1 MECLSLACHG
11 PLRAMCSPRRVALR
25 ALSGKA
31 RMLRRR
37 KHRTPG
43 HQALPLALSKGRES
57 PRPSVQ
63 LPAGIE
69 RKPRLIGPFGQ
80 KARIAATVSGLLAPP
95 AALDPLQDLGK
106 LDGEVGALADVAIGL
121 RLVAALRAQPV
132 ELGQEHVEV
141 L

>member
-1 MECLSLACHG
+1 DLLRARVLAREEDVFIEWHG
-11 PLRAMCSPRRVALR
+11 MPFPLRAMWPRAMWPRAMCPPRRVALR

-43 HQALPLALSKGRES
+43 HLALPPAFSNRKIWRES

-69 RKPRLIGPFGQ
+69 RKPRLIGPSGQ
-80 KARIAATVSGLLAPP
+80 KARFAGAGEWVSLTFGM
-95 AALDPLQDLGK
+95 
-106 LDGEVGALADVAIGL
+106 V
-121 RLVAALRAQPV
+121 
-132 ELGQEHVEV
+132 
-141 L
+141 